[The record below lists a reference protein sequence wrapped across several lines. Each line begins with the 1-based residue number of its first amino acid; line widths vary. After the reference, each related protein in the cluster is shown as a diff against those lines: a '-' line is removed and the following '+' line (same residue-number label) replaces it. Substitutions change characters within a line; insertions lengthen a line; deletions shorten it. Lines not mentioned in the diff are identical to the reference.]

1 MYLGRIFLIISA
13 TLFFQS
19 GVSFA
24 RPLPEPTSLAL
35 VGGRLIDGY
44 GGSPLE
50 NSVILVSGDSI
61 TAIGRVGQL
70 PVPPEARI
78 IDTNGMTVLPGL
90 WESHGHLFHIGEADP
105 NRFQKRFNHQIPEIM
120 ASVAK
125 ITLSAGV
132 TAVREFCT
140 TCSATSEGWRSPLF
154 EQQRELRGKI
164 NRSELPGPRL
174 YFSGPIL
181 SQATHSTRRDNSF
194 QVGTVAEAREATEQL
209 IAMGVDNI
217 FAGAEQWEP
226 DLLKAITE
234 AAHAVNM
241 GVDAEARDI
250 KTLKTVLEAGVDRV
264 HVFFTADALANYSD
278 TELRLLVRGLNPI
291 ASGPSAN
298 ILRGPWVLST
308 LAMRQTYVDVLGFPE
323 LLDHPRFQSIFSL
336 EIYRDLRNGWRNPQQ
351 IPWGIGA
358 IQRVETVKKKL
369 KRFIEAGGR
378 EQLVAATDAGAPLNF
393 HSPIPKQLRYLVE
406 AGLTP
411 MEAIQSATL
420 RPAQMQGVFD
430 RLGTVSIGKI
440 ADLIVVD
447 GDPLQEIEVLQYG
460 VVHVIR
466 GGEVFK

>member
-1 MYLGRIFLIISA
+1 M
-13 TLFFQS
+13 
-19 GVSFA
+19 
-24 RPLPEPTSLAL
+24 
-35 VGGRLIDGY
+35 GGRLIDGY

-50 NSVILVSGDSI
+50 NSIILISGSTIRSI
-61 TAIGRVGQL
+61 GKVGQL
-70 PVPPEARI
+70 QVPPEAQV

-105 NRFQKRFNHQIPEIM
+105 NRFQERFSQQIPEIM
-120 ASVAK
+120 ASIAK
-125 ITLSAGV
+125 VTLSAGV

-140 TCSATSEGWRSPLF
+140 TCSATSQEWRSPLF
-154 EQQRELRGKI
+154 EQQQELRGKI

-181 SQATHSTRRDNSF
+181 SQATHPTRRDNAF
-194 QVGTVAEAREATEQL
+194 QVGTVAEARRATEQL
-209 IAMGVDNI
+209 IAMGVDNV
-217 FAGAEQWEP
+217 FAGAEQWKP
-226 DLLKAITE
+226 DLLEAITE
-234 AAHAVNM
+234 AAHAASM
-241 GVDAEARDI
+241 GVDAEARDM
-250 KTLKTVLEAGVDRV
+250 KTLRTVIAAGVDRV
-264 HVFFTADALANYSD
+264 HVFFTTDVLADYSD
-278 TELRLLVRGLNPI
+278 AELRLLVRGFNPI

-308 LAMRQTYVDVLGFPE
+308 LAMRQTYVDVLEFPE
-323 LLDHPRFQSIFSL
+323 LLDHPRFRSMFSPEL
-336 EIYRDLRNGWRNPQQ
+336 YRDLRSGWRNPQA

-358 IQRVETVKKKL
+358 AQRVGVVKRKL

-378 EQLVAATDAGAPLNF
+378 EQLIAATDAGAPLNF
-393 HSPIPKQLRYLVE
+393 HSPLPKQLRYLVE

-430 RLGTVSIGKI
+430 SLGTVSIGKL